1 MDGVIPAR
9 PKDSPMKEPVLTSV
23 GGSLFDPLEELVPY
37 WMLWRTKWRMH
48 TSLKQLSPQSKDLLR
63 LVNKHTITFPEALPD
78 NEDDDI
84 PWHDESPEE
93 YD

>member
-9 PKDSPMKEPVLTSV
+9 PEDSPMKEPVLIGV
-23 GGSLFDPLEELVPY
+23 GGSLFDPLEEMVPF
-37 WMLWRTKWRMH
+37 WMLWRMRWRTH
-48 TSLKQLSPQSKDLLR
+48 TSRKQQNQPSENSQSLL
-63 LVNKHTITFPEALPD
+63 NSHTITFPNNLPD